1 MNKVKYEAI
10 SFSQFRVNFF
20 CVGIIA
26 SLLIAIA
33 APLVVSAYTYLCQSP
48 NYGFSCVSASGY
60 AGQPTWG
67 YPVDGN
73 GHNCTNYAAYR
84 LSQNGASN
92 PGNLGHAKDWDNN
105 ASAKGFIVNNAPVV
119 GSVAQ
124 WEAYAGVASGN
135 GHVAYVESVTST
147 YIDVSEDNYG
157 GTTAKVRYYIGQSDW
172 PSHFIHITT
181 SGTFT
186 AGFQTAFN
194 SGTLW
199 LHGTT
204 VTTNTGLGMAAG
216 TSPSIAK
223 LTNGNHVVAFQAN
236 TGNLWLYGASIGT
249 IDTGYGMKTG
259 TSPSVTA
266 LPNGGYQVAFQANT
280 GTLWVHGTAG
290 TSNTGLGM
298 VAGTSPSITTLSN
311 GSYQVAFNS
320 GNLWLYGSVTSNTGF
335 GMMGGTSPA
344 ITHLPNN
351 GYEVAFNSGN
361 LWVYGTAATSNTGFG
376 MAPGT
381 SPSITTV
388 NGGFQAA
395 FNSGDLW
402 VYGTTATSNTGLGMV
417 AGTSPSITSV
427 GNGYQVAINSGNL
440 WVHGN
445 VTTANTG
452 YGMVAGTSPAVSN

>member
-1 MNKVKYEAI
+1 MKELQQIKKIKQRFVAV
-10 SFSQFRVNFF
+10 FSAAVL
-20 CVGIIA
+20 VMGGSIT
-26 SLLIAIA
+26 IA
-33 APLVVSAYTYLCQSP
+33 APVYAIPHFQMPFPCGETWRASTYSGHNAIDWNMYPDDNNRPVAASAAGHATPFTQAQGGYMVSIDHGGGWKTVYAHLQQ
-48 NYGFSCVSASGY
+48 NGRASGPVGTGQVIGFVGNSGSATTGSHLHWEQTLNGVAQAPLY
-60 AGQPTWG
+60 A
-67 YPVDGN
+67 N
-73 GHNCTNYAAYR
+73 GVALA
-84 LSQNGASN
+84 
-92 PGNLGHAKDWDNN
+92 PGNTANQSAPAYMSNN
-105 ASAKGFIVNNAPVV
+105 CAA
-119 GSVAQ
+119 
-124 WEAYAGVASGN
+124 
-135 GHVAYVESVTST
+135 
-147 YIDVSEDNYG
+147 
-157 GTTAKVRYYIGQSDW
+157 TT
-172 PSHFIHITT
+172 
-181 SGTFT
+181 
-186 AGFQTAFN
+186 GFQTAFN

-223 LTNGNHVVAFQAN
+223 LTNGNHIVAFQAN

-311 GSYQVAFNS
+311 GSYEVAFNS
-320 GNLWLYGSVTSNTGF
+320 GNLWLYGSVTSNTGL